1 MYHTAV
7 IGGGCLGA
15 AAAISIQRKLKNS
28 GEKVVLLEKA
38 VLCAAESS
46 RHSGI
51 VRSANADNDASL
63 MASLS
68 SSMWQNLEKTWGVG
82 IDLEKFGAIWITK
95 KNSDGKNL
103 AWSEL
108 SERMKNLTASAP

>member
-1 MYHTAV
+1 M
-7 IGGGCLGA
+7 
-15 AAAISIQRKLKNS
+15 
-28 GEKVVLLEKA
+28 LEKA

-95 KNSDGKNL
+95 KFGWKKPGLVGTIRENEKD
-103 AWSEL
+103 
-108 SERMKNLTASAP
+108 

>member
-15 AAAISIQRKLKNS
+15 AAAISIQRRLKNS
-28 GEKVVLLEKA
+28 GEKVCLIEKA

-51 VRSANADNDASL
+51 IRSANADPDIAIEIAIKIVLNSFIFFLSIGCSL
-63 MASLS
+63 
-68 SSMWQNLEKTWGVG
+68 
-82 IDLEKFGAIWITK
+82 TK
-95 KNSDGKNL
+95 KCFTLIKKR
-103 AWSEL
+103 AFC
-108 SERMKNLTASAP
+108 PFF